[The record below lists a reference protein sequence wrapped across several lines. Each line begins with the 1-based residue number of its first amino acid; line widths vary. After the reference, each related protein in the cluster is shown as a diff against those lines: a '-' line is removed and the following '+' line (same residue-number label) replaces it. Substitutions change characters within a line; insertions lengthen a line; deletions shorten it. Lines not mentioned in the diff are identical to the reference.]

1 MFKNVNALCRVMFE
15 ESNSVVSAEA
25 QVIETAVPA
34 SRVSQTETRFSN
46 IPLQSER
53 RASLRQMHLRNRV
66 FKVLLAEASQI

>member
-53 RASLRQMHLRNRV
+53 RLV
-66 FKVLLAEASQI
+66 FDKCTCATGYLKFS